1 MQGFDEEKK
10 EIIKE
15 FVNETR
21 DRLDDAEPKI
31 IQLEKTA
38 LESGKVD
45 SEILNDIFR
54 LFHTLKSNSAFF
66 ELHTISEVMHEAETL
81 LDIFRKEKA
90 LIAARH
96 VDIIYKSTDFIK
108 TSIAGLE
115 TEISD
120 EGLKAP
126 AAALIKEIKEEIKLL
141 TPDEKEGRANI
152 DTDKKQIKSE
162 KKEKKSEE
170 KKGKDA
176 DGASPGLID
185 AAIAEQF
192 ASSAVESMDRARE
205 CLKKIASGTAVI
217 ESAELCEREFH
228 TVKGNAGFMGLPE
241 IERAARCGQE
251 AAESILEKGF
261 LPEPKLA
268 ALMGRLCDVVKVMAR
283 SINDNSGRQNPN
295 TANLINAIED
305 IAANSEADVKKA
317 AGRAAKEL
325 SAAAAEAKQAAAAA
339 GLQTSI
345 RVDVEKLDM
354 LLDLVGELVIS
365 EAMVINNPELS
376 GFKSEKFEK
385 SLLHMDKITRDIQ
398 EISMSMRMI
407 PLAAT
412 FNKMP
417 RIVRDIAY
425 KTGKKAAIEIIGEET
440 EVDKTII
447 ELIND
452 PLVHIIRNSVDHGIE
467 TPSERQAAGKEAE
480 GLIKVEAKHSAGE
493 VWITVEDDG
502 RGLSRKKILE
512 KAISRGLVDAKK
524 SSDIPDR
531 EVWQIIF
538 MPGFS
543 TAEMV
548 SDISGRG
555 VGLDVVRRN
564 IEKMRGKVDVKTIP
578 GKGTAFVIRIPL
590 TLAIIEGMVVKV
602 GLNRYTI
609 PISSI
614 RNTFRPKQEML
625 TQLPGRQEVVNMRGM
640 AVPVVR
646 LHSVYNV
653 KPVYENLTEGLLVF
667 VENEDKHC
675 CLFVDELVGQQQI
688 VIKGLSAYLGR
699 VRGIS
704 GCAILGDGDIS
715 MILDIAELIKSVEE
729 EKTETAG
736 RR

>member
-108 TSIAGLE
+108 TAIAGLE

-126 AAALIKEIKEEIKLL
+126 AGALIKEIKEEIKLL
-141 TPDEKEGRANI
+141 APDEKGGRAN
-152 DTDKKQIKSE
+152 TDKKQIKREKTE
-162 KKEKKSEE
+162 KKDER
-170 KKGKDA
+170 GKPEQNVA
-176 DGASPGLID
+176 AETLID
-185 AAIAEQF
+185 DSIAEQF
-192 ASSAVESMDRARE
+192 ASSAVESMDKARE
-205 CLKKIASGTAVI
+205 YIKKITSGTAVI

-228 TVKGNAGFMGLPE
+228 TLKGNAGFMGLPE
-241 IERAARCGQE
+241 IEKAARCGQE
-251 AAESILEKGF
+251 AAESIIAKGF
-261 LPEPKLA
+261 LTEPKLA
-268 ALMGRLCDVVKVMAR
+268 ALLGRLCDVIKVMAR
-283 SINDNSGRQNPN
+283 SITDKSGRQSPN

-305 IAANSEADVKKA
+305 ITVNSGAGPEKA
-317 AGRAAKEL
+317 ADKAVKTQ
-325 SAAAAEAKQAAAAA
+325 AAADARQAAAA

-417 RIVRDIAY
+417 RIVRDISY

-467 TPSERQAAGKEAE
+467 TPAEREECGKDAE

-493 VWITVEDDG
+493 VWIAVEDDG

-564 IEKMRGKVDVKTIP
+564 IEKMRGKVDVKTTP
-578 GKGTAFVIRIPL
+578 GKGTSFIIRIPL

-602 GLNRYTI
+602 GSNRYTI

-625 TQLPGRQEVVNMRGM
+625 TQMPGRQEVVTLRGM

-646 LHSVYNV
+646 LHSLYNV
-653 KPVYENLTEGLLVF
+653 KPVVENLTEGLLVF

-715 MILDIAELIKSVEE
+715 MILDIAELIRSVEE